1 MKWIKE
7 RDLLIAQTK
16 AFVQSVAGKQ
26 PMAGGRDV
34 LRDHV
39 LRYDALRDDVPR
51 DDTPQDD
58 ALRHDIL
65 RVVAIEATP
74 VNHVAEVERPVEAVQ
89 VNRPS
94 PVRIGGFREEIL
106 GRVAAFRAHQ
116 EFFHRERDKY
126 CNSVM
131 TKLHASTDPRKA
143 PDDQLP
149 KP

>member
-39 LRYDALRDDVPR
+39 LRGDAPRDNLPPDEFLRDNVLR
-51 DDTPQDD
+51 DM
-58 ALRHDIL
+58 
-65 RVVAIEATP
+65 AIEATP
-74 VNHVAEVERPVEAVQ
+74 VNHIAEVKQPVEAVQ
-89 VNRPS
+89 VNRPL

-116 EFFHRERDKY
+116 ELFHRERDKY
-126 CNSVM
+126 CNSVL
-131 TKLHASTDPRKA
+131 TKLHASTDQRKA
-143 PDDQLP
+143 LDDQPP